1 MDPRKARLH
10 AAALQMGHVEID
22 HSLAIPASF
31 DLMNDGARH
40 HVTRGQLGHVVIL
53 GHKAHHFHVAQIR
66 AFTAQRFGD
75 QEPWRALHIERSGM
89 ELNEFHVTDLGAG
102 AKGHGYAIASSDGGI
117 GSLAINLAQAAGGQ
131 QHRRGAHAM
140 EFARRTHQLDAANSA
155 ILQPKIGNKF
165 EITERDGFQPA
176 RFGLQGTADLP
187 PGGIAVCMQHARAA
201 MRAFAGKSQ
210 GGTMAVEGGAPLDE
224 LLDARR
230 AVFDQSFCRVR
241 IRKSVAGLQ
250 SVL

>member
-1 MDPRKARLH
+1 
-10 AAALQMGHVEID
+10 
-22 HSLAIPASF
+22 
-31 DLMNDGARH
+31 
-40 HVTRGQLGHVVIL
+40 
-53 GHKAHHFHVAQIR
+53 
-66 AFTAQRFGD
+66 
-75 QEPWRALHIERSGM
+75 
-89 ELNEFHVTDLGAG
+89 
-102 AKGHGYAIASSDGGI
+102 
-117 GSLAINLAQAAGGQ
+117 
-131 QHRRGAHAM
+131 M

-155 ILQPKIGNKF
+155 FLQPEVRNKF
-165 EITERDGFQPA
+165 EITEGDGFQAA

-187 PGGIAVCMQHARAA
+187 PGGVAVSVQHARAA

-224 LLDARR
+224 LLDPCR

>member
-1 MDPRKARLH
+1 MHPGARHLAGGEQAGNAAASLEIGAHTAHSIVGGRTDGNHVGGQINVVLETGGMNPRKARLH

-66 AFTAQRFGD
+66 AFAAQRFGD

-102 AKGHGYAIASSDGGI
+102 AKGHGYAIAGSDGGI
-117 GSLAINLAQAAGGQ
+117 GSLAVNLAQAAGGQ
-131 QHRRGAHAM
+131 
-140 EFARRTHQLDAANSA
+140 
-155 ILQPKIGNKF
+155 
-165 EITERDGFQPA
+165 
-176 RFGLQGTADLP
+176 
-187 PGGIAVCMQHARAA
+187 
-201 MRAFAGKSQ
+201 
-210 GGTMAVEGGAPLDE
+210 
-224 LLDARR
+224 
-230 AVFDQSFCRVR
+230 
-241 IRKSVAGLQ
+241 
-250 SVL
+250 